1 MTQISGF
8 RLLIRLLIRMTLS
21 WGLTSPSILR
31 QFHLLYMQI
40 IYLRWNKPNC
50 QVLNLVCN
58 ILCQFDCLNIY
69 IALITK
75 RSGLYWTLKV
85 CFSGWVPSK
94 RVWGTCKILFFMI
107 YLWVSTEI
115 FYFSSN
121 FDVFFPLNWWVTMA
135 SGSYSIPAN
144 FLYLI
149 WFFRFKLDCSKICTG
164 ANPFQL
170 AARVSCFAWHSP
182 SCHWLP

>member
-1 MTQISGF
+1 MSLALVLKHRPIRMLKIWVFWLAVFWVIKTYLDNRIFLTQISGF

-75 RSGLYWTLKV
+75 RCGLYWTLKV

-107 YLWVSTEI
+107 YLWVSTE
-115 FYFSSN
+115 
-121 FDVFFPLNWWVTMA
+121 FFL
-135 SGSYSIPAN
+135 
-144 FLYLI
+144 
-149 WFFRFKLDCSKICTG
+149 FFI
-164 ANPFQL
+164 
-170 AARVSCFAWHSP
+170 
-182 SCHWLP
+182 